1 MPPPPRS
8 LTFLIRILIR
18 ILILIL
24 AASLRLPHADGL
36 GIPRATGRGRTLL
49 PPLSD
54 GGGDCGAGAGEEGG
68 DLRADVASLLSRL
81 SPPNH
86 GSDADDGAATTTVH
100 LMGTGLASTLVESLT
115 LPALSVLAGADVVL
129 HDALSLSP
137 GEIRR
142 IVGPSCVVRG
152 VGKRGSGGGTGKEGG
167 AGGAG
172 FLSAT
177 QDEIDA
183 LLLRYALGQESC
195 GDGEGEGE
203 DLRRR
208 PRTIVRLKG
217 GDPYLFGR
225 SRTEIDT
232 LRSLPPADGVA
243 YRVWPNLSSCV
254 AGPHVAGIPLTDP
267 LIGSQSFAVFSGT
280 DRSGAGIGEDGEDR
294 WQGMDVDALVFLM
307 IGRIDKLGGLRD
319 RLVGSGSGFGAE
331 GGAEGGRRR
340 WAGGTPCAVVRS
352 AGRPEQT
359 VWRSTLSSIVED
371 IREDLGEGCET
382 VSPAIFVVGRTAE
395 LDLRPEGR
403 SGT

>member
-8 LTFLIRILIR
+8 LAFLIRILIR
-18 ILILIL
+18 ILIL

-152 VGKRGSGGGTGKEGG
+152 VGKPQG
-167 AGGAG
+167 ACV
-172 FLSAT
+172 T
-177 QDEIDA
+177 TD
-183 LLLRYALGQESC
+183 ESC
-195 GDGEGEGE
+195 CAKQP
-203 DLRRR
+203 LRH
-208 PRTIVRLKG
+208 ISHFK
-217 GDPYLFGR
+217 
-225 SRTEIDT
+225 
-232 LRSLPPADGVA
+232 
-243 YRVWPNLSSCV
+243 
-254 AGPHVAGIPLTDP
+254 
-267 LIGSQSFAVFSGT
+267 
-280 DRSGAGIGEDGEDR
+280 
-294 WQGMDVDALVFLM
+294 
-307 IGRIDKLGGLRD
+307 
-319 RLVGSGSGFGAE
+319 
-331 GGAEGGRRR
+331 
-340 WAGGTPCAVVRS
+340 
-352 AGRPEQT
+352 
-359 VWRSTLSSIVED
+359 
-371 IREDLGEGCET
+371 
-382 VSPAIFVVGRTAE
+382 
-395 LDLRPEGR
+395 
-403 SGT
+403 